1 LRPPPLHQGKI
12 CKLSSFRAKRSSL
25 VHQLLSALEPPSR
38 NLDALLRIEI
48 LEGSSTIN
56 VSPIL
61 E

>member
-1 LRPPPLHQGKI
+1 LRPLLHQGKI
-12 CKLSSFRAKRSSL
+12 CKLSFFRAKRSSL